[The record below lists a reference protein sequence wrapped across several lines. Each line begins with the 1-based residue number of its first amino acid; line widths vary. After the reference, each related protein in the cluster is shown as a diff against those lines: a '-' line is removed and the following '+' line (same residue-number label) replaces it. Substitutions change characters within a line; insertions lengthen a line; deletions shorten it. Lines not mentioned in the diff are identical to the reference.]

1 MERRAQ
7 KTRPAFFW
15 DASHRTAEYLR
26 TPDTP
31 SRGDQTGS
39 QNLWRPLFSARQL
52 HAHPFDPMGRRL
64 AQPPRVRPA
73 GSFAVMTGEALPPEP
88 VPIKLPPLSLGQNPA
103 APAAE
108 LATPRSQTATPRLP
122 ALPKPALPKQAMW
135 VPPDVSMHKP
145 GPQERAAAARRQRL
159 ALLAAQREAQRLGT
173 KIQREESRRRAERRA
188 ATERSGA
195 TAIQAVIRG
204 QNARRAVRTD
214 IPRQRGAARIQ
225 AAHRRQ
231 SACRVA
237 RADLPRL
244 VEEHAR
250 RRLEQEHAQL
260 AHAASMFQGAARR
273 WLVRRRARVAAQRAG
288 VLRLQLRFRARR
300 LRRELELR
308 AHIYS
313 AHRAHIQCT
322 YSATVVRA
330 FHTATL
336 CSVICCNTA
345 TL

>member
-1 MERRAQ
+1 MRLSANAQ
-7 KTRPAFFW
+7 V
-15 DASHRTAEYLR
+15 S
-26 TPDTP
+26 
-31 SRGDQTGS
+31 GGS
-39 QNLWRPLFSARQL
+39 V
-52 HAHPFDPMGRRL
+52 PFDLGRVGRPGMGRRL

-88 VPIKLPPLSLGQNPA
+88 VPVKLPPLSLGQNPA
-103 APAAE
+103 AAE

-135 VPPDVSMHKP
+135 VPPDVSVHEP

-188 ATERSGA
+188 ATERGGA
-195 TAIQAVIRG
+195 IAIQAVIRG
-204 QNARRAVRTD
+204 RNARRAVRTD
-214 IPRQRGAARIQ
+214 IPRQRGAATLQ

-231 SACRVA
+231 RACRVA

-250 RRLEQEHAQL
+250 RRREQEHARL
-260 AHAASMFQGAARR
+260 THAASMFQGAARR
-273 WLVRRRARVAAQRAG
+273 WLVRRRTRVAAQRAG
-288 VLRLQLRFRARR
+288 VLRLQLRFRARS

-313 AHRAHIQCT
+313 AHRARIQCNPI
-322 YSATVVRA
+322 VVRG
-330 FHTATL
+330 FHTAACERL
-336 CSVICCNTA
+336 QPCASRPRPCEYIDRA
-345 TL
+345 GRQ

>member
-1 MERRAQ
+1 
-7 KTRPAFFW
+7 
-15 DASHRTAEYLR
+15 
-26 TPDTP
+26 
-31 SRGDQTGS
+31 
-39 QNLWRPLFSARQL
+39 
-52 HAHPFDPMGRRL
+52 MGRRL

-88 VPIKLPPLSLGQNPA
+88 VPVKLPPLSLGQNPA

-122 ALPKPALPKQAMW
+122 ALPKPALPKQAIW
-135 VPPDVSMHKP
+135 VPPDVSVHEP
-145 GPQERAAAARRQRL
+145 GPQERAAAVRRQRL

-188 ATERSGA
+188 AAERSSA
-195 TAIQAVIRG
+195 TMIQAVFRG
-204 QNARRAVRTD
+204 HSDRRWLRTEV
-214 IPRQRGAARIQ
+214 PRHRGAAAIQ

-237 RADLPRL
+237 RADIPRL

-250 RRLEQEHAQL
+250 RRREHEHARVT
-260 AHAASMFQGAARR
+260 HAASMFQGAARR

-288 VLRLQLRFRARR
+288 VLRLQLRFRARS

-313 AHRAHIQCT
+313 AHRARIECDPI
-322 YSATVVRA
+322 VVRG

-336 CSVICCNTA
+336 
-345 TL
+345 